1 MRCAASRSGRL
12 GCRAGLSG
20 AQDVCLGFAHWAR
33 NGERSALWMPQ
44 PELRGLHV
52 PPKSHHDR
60 PGGQICFGVR
70 GAVNEMV
77 TSTPCE
83 GYAFAECFI
92 SETITMS
99 ELAMV
104 GIDLGK
110 HTFHLHATRQAL
122 FAFVG
127 IHLSNERSNTSKKPV

>member
-1 MRCAASRSGRL
+1 
-12 GCRAGLSG
+12 
-20 AQDVCLGFAHWAR
+20 
-33 NGERSALWMPQ
+33 
-44 PELRGLHV
+44 
-52 PPKSHHDR
+52 
-60 PGGQICFGVR
+60 
-70 GAVNEMV
+70 MV

-127 IHLSNERSNTSKKPV
+127 IHLSNERSNTSKKTGVMSTSTMSISSRPSGMPMVGKLGECEATDLAAYIDNQSATDLPVQQVDSGWKSSLNANVTYRELRVI